1 MANALSWMDR
11 YHIDGLRVDAV
22 ASMLYLDYSRKEG
35 EWIPNQ
41 YGGRENLEAIH
52 FLKTTNDLVHHYFP
66 GVVMIA
72 EESTSFPGVS
82 KPTRDGGLGFDY
94 KWNMGWMHDTLRYFQ
109 KESIHRKY
117 HQNDLSFGM
126 LYQYSENFVTVFSHD
141 EVTHGKQS
149 MLYKMGAWHIPEKA
163 ANLRAL
169 YAHMWAW
176 PGKKLLFMGS
186 EFGQSREWN
195 YAASLDWH
203 LLQYKDHDGIR
214 LLVKDLN
221 TLYRAEPVLSLNDF
235 NSQGFRWINCSDTDA
250 SVMAYLRLDPFEENI
265 FAVVGH
271 FTPVIRHGYRVGVPR
286 KGFWREIINTNSQ
299 HYGGS
304 GLGNSGGVT
313 TEDIGC
319 DGHEQSLVLTL
330 PPLSTTIFKWS
341 AR

>member
-1 MANALSWMDR
+1 
-11 YHIDGLRVDAV
+11 
-22 ASMLYLDYSRKEG
+22 
-35 EWIPNQ
+35 
-41 YGGRENLEAIH
+41 
-52 FLKTTNDLVHHYFP
+52 
-66 GVVMIA
+66 
-72 EESTSFPGVS
+72 
-82 KPTRDGGLGFDY
+82 
-94 KWNMGWMHDTLRYFQ
+94 
-109 KESIHRKY
+109 
-117 HQNDLSFGM
+117 
-126 LYQYSENFVTVFSHD
+126 
-141 EVTHGKQS
+141 
-149 MLYKMGAWHIPEKA
+149 
-163 ANLRAL
+163 
-169 YAHMWAW
+169 MWAW

-221 TLYRAEPVLSLNDF
+221 ALYRAEPVLSLNDF
-235 NSQGFRWINCSDTDA
+235 NAQGFRWINCSDTDA